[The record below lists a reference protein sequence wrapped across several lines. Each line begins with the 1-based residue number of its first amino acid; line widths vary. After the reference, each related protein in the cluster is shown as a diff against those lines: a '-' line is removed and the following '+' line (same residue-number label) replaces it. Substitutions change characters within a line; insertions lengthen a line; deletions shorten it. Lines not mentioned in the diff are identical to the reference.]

1 MNKFDTF
8 LKKIVHSKIKYKD
21 GICFCSQN
29 INKISF
35 PKEGYQNCFQI
46 EDNSFWFKHR
56 NNCIIDTINNFPPP
70 GIILDIGGGNG
81 FVSLEI
87 KKNGYKVAILEPG
100 INGILNA
107 KKRGLKKLI
116 CANFNEIDLYPNSI
130 PAIGIFDVLE
140 HIEDDVEF
148 LKKIQKSLVTGGKL
162 YITVPAYNWLWSDED
177 NEAGHFRRYTIN
189 LLKSKIKQIGLE
201 IEYSTYIFS
210 ILPAPIFLFRVLP
223 RKLKLKQNE
232 SQKRTKNEH
241 KKRNGLIGNILQ
253 KIWDSELRAISKQ
266 KSIPF
271 GGSCLVVAQKIN
283 NFI

>member
-8 LKKIVHSKIKYKD
+8 LKKIVRSKVEYKD
-21 GICFCSQN
+21 GICFAQN
-29 INKISF
+29 TNKISF
-35 PKEGYQNCFQI
+35 PKKSYQNCFQI

-56 NNCIIDTINNFPPP
+56 NNCIIETINNFPPP

-87 KKNGYKVAILEPG
+87 KKNGYEVAILEPG

-130 PAIGIFDVLE
+130 PAIGLFDVLE

-177 NEAGHFRRYTIN
+177 NKAGHFRRYTIN
-189 LLKSKIKQIGLE
+189 LLKSKIGLE
-201 IEYSTYIFS
+201 IEYFTYIFS
-210 ILPAPIFLFRVLP
+210 ILPIPIFLFRTLP
-223 RKLKLKQNE
+223 TKLSLKKNE
-232 SQKRTKNEH
+232 SQKRIKNEH
-241 KKRNGLIGNILQ
+241 KKRNGLTGNTLQ
-253 KIWDSELRAISKQ
+253 KIWDSELKAISKQ
-266 KSIPF
+266 KSIPL
-271 GGSCLVVAQKIN
+271 GGSCLLVAKK
-283 NFI
+283 

>member
-1 MNKFDTF
+1 M
-8 LKKIVHSKIKYKD
+8 
-21 GICFCSQN
+21 
-29 INKISF
+29 
-35 PKEGYQNCFQI
+35 
-46 EDNSFWFKHR
+46 W
-56 NNCIIDTINNFPPP
+56 
-70 GIILDIGGGNG
+70 GGGNG

-87 KKNGYKVAILEPG
+87 KKNGYEVAILEPG

-177 NEAGHFRRYTIN
+177 NKAGHFRRYTIN
-189 LLKSKIKQIGLE
+189 LLKSKIKQIGLK
-201 IEYSTYIFS
+201 IEYFTYIFS
-210 ILPAPIFLFRVLP
+210 ILPVPIFLFRVLP
-223 RKLKLKQNE
+223 CRVKLRKNE

-241 KKRNGLIGNILQ
+241 EKRNGLTGNILQ
-253 KIWDSELRAISKQ
+253 KIWDSEIKAISNK

-271 GGSCLVVAQKIN
+271 GGSCLLVAKK
-283 NFI
+283 

>member
-8 LKKIVHSKIKYKD
+8 LKNIIHSKLEYRD
-21 GICFCSQN
+21 GIYFSQN
-29 INKISF
+29 TEKISF

-46 EDNSFWFKHR
+46 EENSFWFKHR
-56 NNCIIDTINNFPPP
+56 NNCIVAVINNFPPP
-70 GIILDIGGGNG
+70 GIILDVGGGNG
-81 FVSLEI
+81 FASLEI
-87 KKNGYKVAILEPG
+87 KKNGYEVAILEPG

-116 CANFNEIDLYPNSI
+116 CSNFNEIDLYPNSI
-130 PAIGIFDVLE
+130 PAIAIFDVLE

-189 LLKSKIKQIGLE
+189 LLKSKIKQIGLK

-210 ILPAPIFLFRVLP
+210 ILPVPIFLFRVLQS
-223 RKLKLKQNE
+223 KLKLKQNE
-232 SQKRTKNEH
+232 PQKKTENEH
-241 KKRNGLIGNILQ
+241 KKRNGLTGNILQ
-253 KIWDSELRAISKQ
+253 KIWDSELKAISKQ
-266 KSIPF
+266 KSIPL
-271 GGSCLVVAQKIN
+271 GGSCLFVAKK
-283 NFI
+283 